1 MTHWVIKILKGLDK
15 GLVLWHSKKPVTPL
29 KEENMAQKK
38 KVKKAA
44 KKSKKKVV
52 KKKKKAKKK

>member
-15 GLVLWHSKKPVTPL
+15 GLASWHSKKPVTPL
-29 KEENMAQKK
+29 KEGNMAKKK